1 MLNKLI
7 LILFLTFES
16 GLFCQEINI
25 NKYKIEKTNIKSR
38 PLYEIGNIEN
48 GELNEITKFFE
59 EKKFDEIFEFFKK
72 LPTKNKNY
80 TIEKLVHQILKAKL
94 NIKENISQE
103 QDRLLFELRV
113 GKLFEMGM
121 FTDIDNFYTQ
131 LPPNY
136 VNDFINIKRIEAY
149 LLRNEFKNAC
159 SLIREEKIRKTFKLG
174 KFDIICSIIDQEFE
188 KARFNLELLKE
199 LNVPG
204 DTFFIELAYKIMGDI
219 EISQEEVVEKNLEKF
234 TNLTPILL
242 SYLQIAEI
250 SPTFENIKEAP
261 VSSLIFI
268 LSSPTTSSEIKLYCA
283 ERLVRLNRI
292 TPNILA
298 EVYQLSRF
306 TNEEIENVFEIYK
319 TLSPVRS
326 RSILYQAIV
335 KEVDPEIKFKLIKL
349 LLINAKKHKLFASIS
364 EILQDSMTYKNLKNL
379 SLLDKVLILEIYSVN
394 YQFNE
399 ARDFIKKLSRDKEI
413 IKKELYLQLIENVN
427 LNFSLEEF
435 DTNNLVIS
443 ENNFSIKE
451 FNNILII
458 YALKNKLNQDLVE
471 VLSVLKDETQKSEMT
486 INFTDFL
493 SIISPDEFS
502 KFYFLKKFFNIIEG
516 RDLNDL
522 NNIEKFAIL
531 KIMMI
536 LGLNTNFTDLQE
548 ELIKI
553 AYD

>member
-1 MLNKLI
+1 MFNKLI
-7 LILFLTFES
+7 LIFLTFSS
-16 GLFCQEINI
+16 GLFSQEINI
-25 NKYKIEKTNIKSR
+25 NNYKIKKTTIESI
-38 PLYEIGNIEN
+38 PLYKIGDLEN
-48 GELNEITKFFE
+48 DELNEITKFFE
-59 EKKFDEIFEFFKK
+59 VKKFDEIFEFYKK

-94 NIKENISQE
+94 NINENISQE

-113 GKLFEMGM
+113 NKLFEMGK
-121 FTDIDNFYTQ
+121 FTDIDNFYAQ

-174 KFDIICSIIDQEFE
+174 KFDIICSIVDQEFE

-219 EISQEEVVEKNLEKF
+219 EISQEELVEKNLEKF
-234 TNLTPILL
+234 KNLTPILL

-261 VSSLIFI
+261 VSNLIFI

-283 ERLVRLNRI
+283 ERLVRLKKI

-298 EVYQLSRF
+298 EVYQLSSF

-335 KEVDPEIKFKLIKL
+335 KEVDPEIKFELIKL
-349 LLINAKKHKLFASIS
+349 LLMNAKKHKLFASIS
-364 EILQDSMTYKNLKNL
+364 EILKDSMNYKEIQNL

-394 YQFNE
+394 YQFDE
-399 ARDFIKKLSRDKEI
+399 AKDFIKNLARDKEI
-413 IKKELYLQLIENVN
+413 TKKELYLQLIENVDSN
-427 LNFSLEEF
+427 SSFEEF

-443 ENNFSIKE
+443 QNNYSLKE

-471 VLSVLKDETQKSEMT
+471 ILQILNSETQKSEMT

-493 SIISPDEFS
+493 SVISSNEFS
-502 KFYFLKKFFNIIEG
+502 RFYFLKNFFTIVEG
-516 RDLNDL
+516 QDLNDL
-522 NNIEKFAIL
+522 NNIEKFVIL
-531 KIMMI
+531 KILKI
-536 LGLNTNFTDLQE
+536 IGLETNFRDLQE

>member
-1 MLNKLI
+1 M
-7 LILFLTFES
+7 
-16 GLFCQEINI
+16 
-25 NKYKIEKTNIKSR
+25 
-38 PLYEIGNIEN
+38 
-48 GELNEITKFFE
+48 
-59 EKKFDEIFEFFKK
+59 
-72 LPTKNKNY
+72 
-80 TIEKLVHQILKAKL
+80 
-94 NIKENISQE
+94 
-103 QDRLLFELRV
+103 RV
-113 GKLFEMGM
+113 DKLFEMGK
-121 FTDIDNFYTQ
+121 FTDIDNFYAQ

-136 VNDFINIKRIEAY
+136 VNEFINIKRIEAY

-219 EISQEEVVEKNLEKF
+219 EISQEELVEKNLEKF
-234 TNLTPILL
+234 KNLTPILL

-283 ERLVRLNRI
+283 ERLLRLKRI

-298 EVYQLSRF
+298 EVYQLSNF

-335 KEVDPEIKFKLIKL
+335 KEVNPEIKFKLIKL
-349 LLINAKKHKLFASIS
+349 LLMNAKKHKLFASIS
-364 EILQDSMTYKNLKNL
+364 KILKDSMNYKDLQNL
-379 SLLDKVLILEIYSVN
+379 SLLDKVLILEIYSIN
-394 YQFNE
+394 YQFDE
-399 ARDFIKKLSRDKEI
+399 ARDFIENLGKDTEI
-413 IKKELYLQLIENVN
+413 IKKEFYLHLIENVN
-427 LNFSLEEF
+427 SNVTLEKF
-435 DTNNLVIS
+435 DTNNLFVS
-443 ENNFSIKE
+443 ENNFSLDE

-458 YALKNKLNQDLVE
+458 YALKNKLSEDLVK
-471 VLSVLKDETQKSEMT
+471 VLKIFKNEPQQSEIT

-493 SIISPDEFS
+493 SVISSEKFS
-502 KFYFLKKFFNIIEG
+502 RFYFLKNFFSIVEG

-522 NNIEKFAIL
+522 NNIEKFIIL
-531 KIMMI
+531 KIMKI
-536 LGLNTNFTDLQE
+536 IGFETNFIDLQE
-548 ELIKI
+548 ELINI

>member
-7 LILFLTFES
+7 LIFLTFAS
-16 GLFCQEINI
+16 GLFSQEINI
-25 NKYKIEKTNIKSR
+25 NNYKIEKTTIKSI
-38 PLYEIGNIEN
+38 PLYKIGDLEN
-48 GELNEITKFFE
+48 DELNEITKFFE
-59 EKKFDEIFEFFKK
+59 AKKFDEIFEFYKK

-94 NIKENISQE
+94 NINENISQE

-113 GKLFEMGM
+113 NKLFEMGK
-121 FTDIDNFYTQ
+121 FTDIDNFYAQ

-174 KFDIICSIIDQEFE
+174 KFDIICSIVDQEFE

-219 EISQEEVVEKNLEKF
+219 EISQEELVEKNLEKF
-234 TNLTPILL
+234 KNLTPILL

-261 VSSLIFI
+261 VSNLIFI

-283 ERLVRLNRI
+283 ERLVRLKKI

-298 EVYQLSRF
+298 EVYQLSSF

-335 KEVDPEIKFKLIKL
+335 KEVDPEIKFELIKL
-349 LLINAKKHKLFASIS
+349 LLMNAKKHKLFASIS
-364 EILQDSMTYKNLKNL
+364 EILKDSMNYKEIQNL

-394 YQFNE
+394 YQFDE
-399 ARDFIKKLSRDKEI
+399 AKDFIKNLARDKEI
-413 IKKELYLQLIENVN
+413 TKKELYLQLIENVDSN
-427 LNFSLEEF
+427 SSFEEF

-443 ENNFSIKE
+443 KNNYSLKE

-471 VLSVLKDETQKSEMT
+471 ILQILNSETQKSEMT

-493 SIISPDEFS
+493 SVLSSNEFS
-502 KFYFLKKFFNIIEG
+502 RFYFLKNFFTIVEG
-516 RDLNDL
+516 QDLNDL
-522 NNIEKFAIL
+522 NNIEKFVIL
-531 KIMMI
+531 KILKI
-536 LGLNTNFTDLQE
+536 IGLETNFRDLQE

>member
-7 LILFLTFES
+7 LIFLTFSS
-16 GLFCQEINI
+16 GLFSQEINI
-25 NKYKIEKTNIKSR
+25 NNYKIKKTTIESI
-38 PLYEIGNIEN
+38 PLYKIGDLEN
-48 GELNEITKFFE
+48 DELNEITKFFE
-59 EKKFDEIFEFFKK
+59 AKKFDEIFEFYKK

-94 NIKENISQE
+94 NINENISQE

-113 GKLFEMGM
+113 NKLFEMGK
-121 FTDIDNFYTQ
+121 FTDIDNFYAQ

-174 KFDIICSIIDQEFE
+174 KFDIICSIVDQEFE

-219 EISQEEVVEKNLEKF
+219 EISQEELVEKNLEKF
-234 TNLTPILL
+234 KNLTPILL

-261 VSSLIFI
+261 VSNLIFI

-283 ERLVRLNRI
+283 ERLVRLKKI

-298 EVYQLSRF
+298 EVYQLSSF

-335 KEVDPEIKFKLIKL
+335 KEVDPEIKFELIKL
-349 LLINAKKHKLFASIS
+349 LLMNAKKHKLFASIS
-364 EILQDSMTYKNLKNL
+364 EILKDSMNYKEIQNL

-394 YQFNE
+394 YQFDE
-399 ARDFIKKLSRDKEI
+399 AKDFIKNLARDKEI
-413 IKKELYLQLIENVN
+413 TKKELYLQLIENVDSN
-427 LNFSLEEF
+427 SSFEEF

-443 ENNFSIKE
+443 QNNYSLKE

-458 YALKNKLNQDLVE
+458 YALKNKFNQDLVE
-471 VLSVLKDETQKSEMT
+471 ILQILNSETQKSEMT

-493 SIISPDEFS
+493 SVISSDEFS
-502 KFYFLKKFFNIIEG
+502 RFYFLKNFFTIVEG
-516 RDLNDL
+516 QDLNDL
-522 NNIEKFAIL
+522 NNIEKFVIL
-531 KIMMI
+531 KILKI
-536 LGLNTNFTDLQE
+536 IGLETNFRDLQE

>member
-7 LILFLTFES
+7 LIFLTFSS
-16 GLFCQEINI
+16 GLFSQEINI
-25 NKYKIEKTNIKSR
+25 NNYKIKKTTIESI
-38 PLYEIGNIEN
+38 PLYKIGDLEN
-48 GELNEITKFFE
+48 DELNEITKFFE
-59 EKKFDEIFEFFKK
+59 VKKFDEIFEFYKK

-94 NIKENISQE
+94 NINENISQE

-113 GKLFEMGM
+113 NKLFEMGK
-121 FTDIDNFYTQ
+121 FTDIDNFYAQ

-174 KFDIICSIIDQEFE
+174 KFDIICSIVDQEFE

-219 EISQEEVVEKNLEKF
+219 EISQEELVEKNLEKF
-234 TNLTPILL
+234 KNLTPILL

-261 VSSLIFI
+261 VSNLIFI

-283 ERLVRLNRI
+283 ERLVRLKKI

-298 EVYQLSRF
+298 EVYQLSSF

-335 KEVDPEIKFKLIKL
+335 KEVDPEIKFELIKL
-349 LLINAKKHKLFASIS
+349 LLMNAKKHKLFASIS
-364 EILQDSMTYKNLKNL
+364 EILQDSMNYKDIQNL

-394 YQFNE
+394 YQFDE
-399 ARDFIKKLSRDKEI
+399 AEGFIKNLVRDKEI
-413 IKKELYLQLIENVN
+413 TKKELYLQLIENADSN
-427 LNFSLEEF
+427 SSFEEF

-443 ENNFSIKE
+443 QNNYSLKE

-471 VLSVLKDETQKSEMT
+471 ILQILNSETQKSEMT

-493 SIISPDEFS
+493 SVLSSNEFS
-502 KFYFLKKFFNIIEG
+502 RFYFLKNFFTIVEG
-516 RDLNDL
+516 QDLNDL
-522 NNIEKFAIL
+522 NNIEKFVIL
-531 KIMMI
+531 KILKI
-536 LGLNTNFTDLQE
+536 IGLETNFRDLQE

>member
-1 MLNKLI
+1 MLNKFI
-7 LILFLTFES
+7 LIFLTFAS
-16 GLFCQEINI
+16 GLFSQEINI
-25 NKYKIEKTNIKSR
+25 NNYKIEKTTIKSI
-38 PLYEIGNIEN
+38 PLYKIGDLEN
-48 GELNEITKFFE
+48 DELNEITKFFE
-59 EKKFDEIFEFFKK
+59 VKKFDEIFEFYKK

-94 NIKENISQE
+94 NINENISQE

-113 GKLFEMGM
+113 NKLFEMGK
-121 FTDIDNFYTQ
+121 FTDIDNFYAQ

-174 KFDIICSIIDQEFE
+174 KFDIICSIVDQEFE

-219 EISQEEVVEKNLEKF
+219 EISQEELVEKNLEKF
-234 TNLTPILL
+234 KNLTPILL

-261 VSSLIFI
+261 VSNLIFI

-283 ERLVRLNRI
+283 ERLVRLKKI

-298 EVYQLSRF
+298 EVYQLSSF

-335 KEVDPEIKFKLIKL
+335 KEVDPEIKFELIKL
-349 LLINAKKHKLFASIS
+349 LLMNAKKHKLFASIS
-364 EILQDSMTYKNLKNL
+364 EILKDSMSYKEIQNL

-394 YQFNE
+394 YQFDE
-399 ARDFIKKLSRDKEI
+399 AKDFIKNLARDKEI
-413 IKKELYLQLIENVN
+413 TKKELYLQLIENVDSN
-427 LNFSLEEF
+427 SSFEEF

-443 ENNFSIKE
+443 QNNYSLKE

-471 VLSVLKDETQKSEMT
+471 ILQILNSETQKSEMT

-493 SIISPDEFS
+493 SVISSDEFS
-502 KFYFLKKFFNIIEG
+502 RFYFLKNFFNIVEG

-522 NNIEKFAIL
+522 NNIEKFVIL
-531 KIMMI
+531 KILKI
-536 LGLNTNFTDLQE
+536 IGLETNFRDLQE

>member
-7 LILFLTFES
+7 LIFLTFSS
-16 GLFCQEINI
+16 GLFSQEINI
-25 NKYKIEKTNIKSR
+25 NNYKIKKTTIESI
-38 PLYEIGNIEN
+38 PLYKIGDLEN
-48 GELNEITKFFE
+48 DELNEITKFFE
-59 EKKFDEIFEFFKK
+59 AKKFDEIFEFYKK

-94 NIKENISQE
+94 NINENISQE

-113 GKLFEMGM
+113 NKLFEMGK
-121 FTDIDNFYTQ
+121 FTDIDNFYAQ

-174 KFDIICSIIDQEFE
+174 KFDIICSIVDQEFE

-219 EISQEEVVEKNLEKF
+219 EISQEELVEKNLEKF
-234 TNLTPILL
+234 KNLTPILL

-261 VSSLIFI
+261 VSNLIFI

-283 ERLVRLNRI
+283 ERLVRLKKI

-298 EVYQLSRF
+298 EVYQLSSF

-335 KEVDPEIKFKLIKL
+335 KEVDPEIKFELIKL
-349 LLINAKKHKLFASIS
+349 LLMNAKKHKLFASIS
-364 EILQDSMTYKNLKNL
+364 EILKDSMNYKDIQNL

-394 YQFNE
+394 YQFDE
-399 ARDFIKKLSRDKEI
+399 AKDFIKNLARDKEI
-413 IKKELYLQLIENVN
+413 TKKELYLQLIENVDSN
-427 LNFSLEEF
+427 SSFEEF

-443 ENNFSIKE
+443 QNNYSLKE

-471 VLSVLKDETQKSEMT
+471 ILQILNSETQKSEMT

-493 SIISPDEFS
+493 SVISSNEFS
-502 KFYFLKKFFNIIEG
+502 RFYFLKNFFTIVEG
-516 RDLNDL
+516 QDLNDL
-522 NNIEKFAIL
+522 NNIEKFVIL
-531 KIMMI
+531 KILKI
-536 LGLNTNFTDLQE
+536 IGLETNFRDLQE

>member
-1 MLNKLI
+1 MLNKFI
-7 LILFLTFES
+7 LIFLTLAS
-16 GLFCQEINI
+16 GLFSQEINI
-25 NKYKIEKTNIKSR
+25 NNYKIEKTTIKSI
-38 PLYEIGNIEN
+38 PLYKIGDLEN
-48 GELNEITKFFE
+48 DELNKITKFFE
-59 EKKFDEIFEFFKK
+59 EKKFDEIFEFYKK

-94 NIKENISQE
+94 NINENISQE
-103 QDRLLFELRV
+103 QDILLFELRV
-113 GKLFEMGM
+113 DKLFEMGK
-121 FTDIDNFYTQ
+121 FTDIDNFYAQ

-174 KFDIICSIIDQEFE
+174 KFDIICSIVDQEFE

-219 EISQEEVVEKNLEKF
+219 EISQEELVEKNLEKF
-234 TNLTPILL
+234 KNLTPILL

-261 VSSLIFI
+261 VSNLIFI

-283 ERLVRLNRI
+283 ERLVRLKKI

-298 EVYQLSRF
+298 EVYQLSSF

-335 KEVDPEIKFKLIKL
+335 KEVDPEIKFELIKL

-364 EILQDSMTYKNLKNL
+364 EILQDSMNYKDIQNL

-394 YQFNE
+394 YQFDE
-399 ARDFIKKLSRDKEI
+399 AEDFIKNLVRDKEI
-413 IKKELYLQLIENVN
+413 TKKELYLQLIENVN
-427 LNFSLEEF
+427 SNSSFEEF
-435 DTNNLVIS
+435 DTNNLIIS
-443 ENNFSIKE
+443 QNNFSLKE

-458 YALKNKLNQDLVE
+458 YALKNKLNEDLVE
-471 VLSVLKDETQKSEMT
+471 ILQILNSETQKSEMT

-493 SIISPDEFS
+493 SVVSSDKFS
-502 KFYFLKKFFNIIEG
+502 RFYFLKNFFTIVEG

-522 NNIEKFAIL
+522 NNIEKFVIL
-531 KIMMI
+531 KILKI
-536 LGLNTNFTDLQE
+536 IGLETNFRDLQE

>member
-1 MLNKLI
+1 MLNKFI
-7 LILFLTFES
+7 LIFLTFAS
-16 GLFCQEINI
+16 GLFSQEINI
-25 NKYKIEKTNIKSR
+25 NNYKIEKTTIKSI
-38 PLYEIGNIEN
+38 PLYKIGDLEN
-48 GELNEITKFFE
+48 DELNEITRFFE
-59 EKKFDEIFEFFKK
+59 VKKFDEIFEFYKK

-94 NIKENISQE
+94 NINENISQE

-113 GKLFEMGM
+113 NKLFEMGK
-121 FTDIDNFYTQ
+121 FTDIDNFYAQ

-174 KFDIICSIIDQEFE
+174 KFDIICSIVDQEFE

-219 EISQEEVVEKNLEKF
+219 EISQEELVEKNLEKF
-234 TNLTPILL
+234 KNLTPILL

-261 VSSLIFI
+261 VSNLIFI

-283 ERLVRLNRI
+283 ERLVRLKKI

-298 EVYQLSRF
+298 EVYQLSSF

-335 KEVDPEIKFKLIKL
+335 KEVDPEIKFELIKL
-349 LLINAKKHKLFASIS
+349 LLMNAKKHKLFASIS
-364 EILQDSMTYKNLKNL
+364 EILKDSMSYKEIQNL

-394 YQFNE
+394 YQFDE
-399 ARDFIKKLSRDKEI
+399 AKDFIKNLARDKEI
-413 IKKELYLQLIENVN
+413 TKKELYLQLIENVDSN
-427 LNFSLEEF
+427 SSFEEF

-443 ENNFSIKE
+443 QNNYSLKE

-458 YALKNKLNQDLVE
+458 YALKNKFNQDLVE
-471 VLSVLKDETQKSEMT
+471 ILQILNSETQKSEMT

-493 SIISPDEFS
+493 SVISSDEFS
-502 KFYFLKKFFNIIEG
+502 RFYFLKNFFNIVEG

-522 NNIEKFAIL
+522 NNIEKFVIL
-531 KIMMI
+531 KILKI
-536 LGLNTNFTDLQE
+536 IGLETNFRDLQE

>member
-1 MLNKLI
+1 MFNKLI
-7 LILFLTFES
+7 LIFLTFSS
-16 GLFCQEINI
+16 GLFSQEINI
-25 NKYKIEKTNIKSR
+25 NNYKIKKTTIESI
-38 PLYEIGNIEN
+38 PLYKIGDLEN
-48 GELNEITKFFE
+48 DELNEITKFFE
-59 EKKFDEIFEFFKK
+59 VKKFDEIFEFYKK

-94 NIKENISQE
+94 NINENISQE

-113 GKLFEMGM
+113 NKLFEMGK
-121 FTDIDNFYTQ
+121 FTDIDNFYAQ

-174 KFDIICSIIDQEFE
+174 KFDIICSIVDQEFE

-219 EISQEEVVEKNLEKF
+219 EISQEELVEKNLEKF
-234 TNLTPILL
+234 KNLTPILL

-261 VSSLIFI
+261 VSNLIFI

-283 ERLVRLNRI
+283 ERLVRLKKI

-298 EVYQLSRF
+298 EVYQLSSF

-335 KEVDPEIKFKLIKL
+335 KEVDPEIKFELIKL
-349 LLINAKKHKLFASIS
+349 LLMNAKKHKLFASIS
-364 EILQDSMTYKNLKNL
+364 EILKDSMNYKDIQNL

-394 YQFNE
+394 YQFDE
-399 ARDFIKKLSRDKEI
+399 AKDFIKNLARDKEI
-413 IKKELYLQLIENVN
+413 TKKELYLQLIENVDSN
-427 LNFSLEEF
+427 SSFEEF

-443 ENNFSIKE
+443 QNNYSLKE

-471 VLSVLKDETQKSEMT
+471 ILQILNSETQKSEMT

-493 SIISPDEFS
+493 SVISSNEFS
-502 KFYFLKKFFNIIEG
+502 RFYFLKNFFTIVEG
-516 RDLNDL
+516 QDLNDL
-522 NNIEKFAIL
+522 NNIEKFVIL
-531 KIMMI
+531 KILKI
-536 LGLNTNFTDLQE
+536 IGLETNFRDLQE

>member
-7 LILFLTFES
+7 LIFLTFAS
-16 GLFCQEINI
+16 GLFSQEINI
-25 NKYKIEKTNIKSR
+25 NNYKIEKTTIKSI
-38 PLYEIGNIEN
+38 PLYKIGDLEN
-48 GELNEITKFFE
+48 DELNEIAKFFE
-59 EKKFDEIFEFFKK
+59 VKKFDEIFEFYKK

-94 NIKENISQE
+94 NINENISQE

-113 GKLFEMGM
+113 NKLFEMGK
-121 FTDIDNFYTQ
+121 FTDIDNFYAQ

-174 KFDIICSIIDQEFE
+174 KFDIICSIVDQEFE

-219 EISQEEVVEKNLEKF
+219 EISQEELVEKNLEKF
-234 TNLTPILL
+234 KNLTPILL

-261 VSSLIFI
+261 VSNLIFI

-283 ERLVRLNRI
+283 ERLVRLKKI

-298 EVYQLSRF
+298 EVYQLSSF

-335 KEVDPEIKFKLIKL
+335 KEVDPEIKFELIKL
-349 LLINAKKHKLFASIS
+349 LLMNAKKHKLFASIS
-364 EILQDSMTYKNLKNL
+364 EILKDSMNYKEIQNL

-394 YQFNE
+394 YQFDE
-399 ARDFIKKLSRDKEI
+399 AKDFIKNLARDKEI
-413 IKKELYLQLIENVN
+413 TKKELYLQLIENVDSN
-427 LNFSLEEF
+427 SSFEEF

-443 ENNFSIKE
+443 QNNYSLKE

-471 VLSVLKDETQKSEMT
+471 VLSILKDETQRSEMT

-493 SIISPDEFS
+493 SVISSDEFS
-502 KFYFLKKFFNIIEG
+502 KFYFLKKFFNIVEG

-522 NNIEKFAIL
+522 NNIEKFTIL

-536 LGLNTNFTDLQE
+536 LGLENNFTDLQK

>member
-7 LILFLTFES
+7 LIFLTFAS
-16 GLFCQEINI
+16 GLFSQEINI
-25 NKYKIEKTNIKSR
+25 NNYKIEKTTIKSI
-38 PLYEIGNIEN
+38 PLYKIGDLEN
-48 GELNEITKFFE
+48 DELNEITRFFE
-59 EKKFDEIFEFFKK
+59 VKKFDEIFEFYKK

-94 NIKENISQE
+94 NINENISQE

-113 GKLFEMGM
+113 NKLFEMGK
-121 FTDIDNFYTQ
+121 FTDIDNFYAQ

-174 KFDIICSIIDQEFE
+174 KFDIICSIVDQEFE

-219 EISQEEVVEKNLEKF
+219 EISQEELVEKNLEKF
-234 TNLTPILL
+234 KNLTPILL

-261 VSSLIFI
+261 VSNLIFI

-283 ERLVRLNRI
+283 ERLVRLKKI

-298 EVYQLSRF
+298 EVYQLSSF

-335 KEVDPEIKFKLIKL
+335 KEVDPEIKFELIKL
-349 LLINAKKHKLFASIS
+349 LLMNAKKHKLFASIS
-364 EILQDSMTYKNLKNL
+364 EILKDSMSYKEIQNL

-394 YQFNE
+394 YQFDE
-399 ARDFIKKLSRDKEI
+399 AKDFIKNLARDKEI
-413 IKKELYLQLIENVN
+413 TKKELYLQLIENVDSN
-427 LNFSLEEF
+427 SSFEEF

-443 ENNFSIKE
+443 QNNYSLKE

-458 YALKNKLNQDLVE
+458 YALKNKFNQDLVE
-471 VLSVLKDETQKSEMT
+471 ILQILNSETQKSEMT

-493 SIISPDEFS
+493 SVISSDEFS
-502 KFYFLKKFFNIIEG
+502 RFYFLKNFFNIVEG

-522 NNIEKFAIL
+522 NNIEKFVIL
-531 KIMMI
+531 KILKI
-536 LGLNTNFTDLQE
+536 IGLETNFRDLQE

>member
-7 LILFLTFES
+7 LIFLTFAS
-16 GLFCQEINI
+16 GLFSQEINI
-25 NKYKIEKTNIKSR
+25 NNYKIEKTTIKSI
-38 PLYEIGNIEN
+38 PLYKIGDLEN
-48 GELNEITKFFE
+48 DELNEITKFFE
-59 EKKFDEIFEFFKK
+59 VKKFDEIFEFYKK

-94 NIKENISQE
+94 NINENISQE

-113 GKLFEMGM
+113 NKLFEMGK
-121 FTDIDNFYTQ
+121 FTDIDNFYAQ

-174 KFDIICSIIDQEFE
+174 KFDIICSIVDQEFE

-219 EISQEEVVEKNLEKF
+219 EISQEELVEKNLEKF
-234 TNLTPILL
+234 KNLTPILL

-261 VSSLIFI
+261 VSNLIFI

-283 ERLVRLNRI
+283 ERLVRLKKI

-298 EVYQLSRF
+298 EVYQLSSF

-335 KEVDPEIKFKLIKL
+335 KEVDPEIKFELIKL
-349 LLINAKKHKLFASIS
+349 LLMNAKKHKLFASIS
-364 EILQDSMTYKNLKNL
+364 EILKDSMNYKEIQNL

-394 YQFNE
+394 YQFDE
-399 ARDFIKKLSRDKEI
+399 AKDFIKNLARDKEI
-413 IKKELYLQLIENVN
+413 TKKELYLQLIENVDSN
-427 LNFSLEEF
+427 SSFEEF

-443 ENNFSIKE
+443 QNNYSLKE

-471 VLSVLKDETQKSEMT
+471 ILQILNSETQKSEMT

-493 SIISPDEFS
+493 SVISSDEFS
-502 KFYFLKKFFNIIEG
+502 RFYFLKNFFNIVEG

-522 NNIEKFAIL
+522 NNIEKFVIL
-531 KIMMI
+531 KILKI
-536 LGLNTNFTDLQE
+536 IGLETNFRDLQE

>member
-1 MLNKLI
+1 MLGGEGAI
-7 LILFLTFES
+7 TPPTT
-16 GLFCQEINI
+16 NI
-25 NKYKIEKTNIKSR
+25 N
-38 PLYEIGNIEN
+38 
-48 GELNEITKFFE
+48 
-59 EKKFDEIFEFFKK
+59 
-72 LPTKNKNY
+72 
-80 TIEKLVHQILKAKL
+80 
-94 NIKENISQE
+94 ENISQE

-113 GKLFEMGM
+113 NKLFEMGK
-121 FTDIDNFYTQ
+121 FTDIDNFYAQ

-174 KFDIICSIIDQEFE
+174 KFDIICSIVDQEFE

-219 EISQEEVVEKNLEKF
+219 EISQEELVEKNLEKF
-234 TNLTPILL
+234 KNLTPILL

-261 VSSLIFI
+261 VSNLIFI

-283 ERLVRLNRI
+283 ERLVRLKKI

-298 EVYQLSRF
+298 EVYQLSSF

-335 KEVDPEIKFKLIKL
+335 KEVDPEIKFELIKL
-349 LLINAKKHKLFASIS
+349 LLMNAKKHKLFASIS
-364 EILQDSMTYKNLKNL
+364 EILKDSMNYKEIQNL

-394 YQFNE
+394 YQFDE
-399 ARDFIKKLSRDKEI
+399 AKDFIKNLARDKEI
-413 IKKELYLQLIENVN
+413 TKKELYLQLIENVDSN
-427 LNFSLEEF
+427 SSFEEF

-443 ENNFSIKE
+443 QNNYSLKE

-458 YALKNKLNQDLVE
+458 YALKNKFNQDLVE
-471 VLSVLKDETQKSEMT
+471 ILQILNSETQKSEMT

-493 SIISPDEFS
+493 SVLSSNEFS
-502 KFYFLKKFFNIIEG
+502 RFYFLKNFFTIVEG
-516 RDLNDL
+516 QDLNDL
-522 NNIEKFAIL
+522 NNIEKFVIL
-531 KIMMI
+531 KILKI
-536 LGLNTNFTDLQE
+536 IGLETNFRDLQE

>member
-7 LILFLTFES
+7 LIFLTFAS
-16 GLFCQEINI
+16 GLFSQEINI
-25 NKYKIEKTNIKSR
+25 NNYKIKKTTIESI
-38 PLYEIGNIEN
+38 PLYKIGDLEN
-48 GELNEITKFFE
+48 DELNEITKFFE
-59 EKKFDEIFEFFKK
+59 VKKFDEIFEFYKK

-94 NIKENISQE
+94 NINENISQE

-113 GKLFEMGM
+113 NKLFEMGK
-121 FTDIDNFYTQ
+121 FTDIDNFYAQ

-174 KFDIICSIIDQEFE
+174 KFDIICSIVDQEFE

-219 EISQEEVVEKNLEKF
+219 EISQEELVEKNLEKF
-234 TNLTPILL
+234 KNLTPILL

-261 VSSLIFI
+261 VSNLIFI

-283 ERLVRLNRI
+283 ERLVRLKKI

-298 EVYQLSRF
+298 EVYQLSSF

-335 KEVDPEIKFKLIKL
+335 KEVDPEIKFELIKL
-349 LLINAKKHKLFASIS
+349 LLMNAKKHKLFASIS
-364 EILQDSMTYKNLKNL
+364 EILKDSMNYKDIQNL

-394 YQFNE
+394 YQFDE
-399 ARDFIKKLSRDKEI
+399 AKDFIKNLARDKEI
-413 IKKELYLQLIENVN
+413 TKKELYLQLIENVDSN
-427 LNFSLEEF
+427 SSFEEF

-443 ENNFSIKE
+443 QNNYSLKE

-471 VLSVLKDETQKSEMT
+471 ILQILNSETQKSEMT

-493 SIISPDEFS
+493 SVLSSNEFS
-502 KFYFLKKFFNIIEG
+502 RFYFLKNFFTIVEG
-516 RDLNDL
+516 QDLNDL
-522 NNIEKFAIL
+522 NNIEKFVIL
-531 KIMMI
+531 KILKI
-536 LGLNTNFTDLQE
+536 IGLETNFRDLQE

>member
-7 LILFLTFES
+7 LIFLTFAS
-16 GLFCQEINI
+16 GLFSQEINI
-25 NKYKIEKTNIKSR
+25 NNYKIEKTTIKSI
-38 PLYEIGNIEN
+38 PLYKIGDLEN
-48 GELNEITKFFE
+48 DELNEITEFFE
-59 EKKFDEIFEFFKK
+59 VKKFDEIFEFYKK

-94 NIKENISQE
+94 NINENISQE

-113 GKLFEMGM
+113 DKLFEMGK
-121 FTDIDNFYTQ
+121 FTDIDNFYAQ

-174 KFDIICSIIDQEFE
+174 KFDIICSIVDQEFE

-219 EISQEEVVEKNLEKF
+219 EISQEELVEKNLEKF
-234 TNLTPILL
+234 KNLTPILL

-261 VSSLIFI
+261 VSNLIFI

-283 ERLVRLNRI
+283 ERLVRLKKI

-298 EVYQLSRF
+298 EVYQLSSF

-335 KEVDPEIKFKLIKL
+335 KEVDPEIKFELIKL
-349 LLINAKKHKLFASIS
+349 LLMNAKKHKLFASIS
-364 EILQDSMTYKNLKNL
+364 EILQDSMNYKDIQNL

-394 YQFNE
+394 YQFDE
-399 ARDFIKKLSRDKEI
+399 AEGFIKNLVRDKEI
-413 IKKELYLQLIENVN
+413 TKKELYLQLIENVDSN
-427 LNFSLEEF
+427 SSFEEF

-443 ENNFSIKE
+443 QNNYSLKE

-471 VLSVLKDETQKSEMT
+471 ILQILNSETQKSEMT

-493 SIISPDEFS
+493 SVISSNEFS
-502 KFYFLKKFFNIIEG
+502 RFYFLKNFFTIVEG

-522 NNIEKFAIL
+522 NNIEKFVIL
-531 KIMMI
+531 KILKI
-536 LGLNTNFTDLQE
+536 IGLETNFRDLQE

>member
-1 MLNKLI
+1 MLNKFI
-7 LILFLTFES
+7 LIFLTFAS
-16 GLFCQEINI
+16 GLFSQEINI
-25 NKYKIEKTNIKSR
+25 NNYKIEKTTIKSI
-38 PLYEIGNIEN
+38 PLYKIGDLEN
-48 GELNEITKFFE
+48 DELNEITRFFE
-59 EKKFDEIFEFFKK
+59 VKKFDEIFEFYKK

-94 NIKENISQE
+94 NINENISQE

-113 GKLFEMGM
+113 NKLFEMGK
-121 FTDIDNFYTQ
+121 FTDIDNFYAQ

-174 KFDIICSIIDQEFE
+174 KFDIICSIVDQEFE

-219 EISQEEVVEKNLEKF
+219 EISQEELVEKNLEKF
-234 TNLTPILL
+234 KNLTPILL

-261 VSSLIFI
+261 VSNLIFI

-283 ERLVRLNRI
+283 ERLVRLKKI

-298 EVYQLSRF
+298 EVYQLSSF

-335 KEVDPEIKFKLIKL
+335 KEVDPEIKFELIKL
-349 LLINAKKHKLFASIS
+349 LLMNAKKHKLFASIS
-364 EILQDSMTYKNLKNL
+364 EILKDSMSYKEIQNL

-394 YQFNE
+394 YQFDE
-399 ARDFIKKLSRDKEI
+399 AKDFIKNLARDKEI
-413 IKKELYLQLIENVN
+413 TKKELYLQLIENVDSN
-427 LNFSLEEF
+427 SSFEEF

-443 ENNFSIKE
+443 QNNYSLKE

-471 VLSVLKDETQKSEMT
+471 ILQILNSETQKSEMT

-493 SIISPDEFS
+493 SVISSDEFS
-502 KFYFLKKFFNIIEG
+502 RFYFLKNFFNIVEG

-522 NNIEKFAIL
+522 NNIEKFVIL
-531 KIMMI
+531 KILKI
-536 LGLNTNFTDLQE
+536 IGLETNFRDLQE

>member
-7 LILFLTFES
+7 LIFLTFSS
-16 GLFCQEINI
+16 GLFSQEINI
-25 NKYKIEKTNIKSR
+25 NNYKIKKTTIESI
-38 PLYEIGNIEN
+38 PLYKIGDLEN
-48 GELNEITKFFE
+48 DELNEITKFFE
-59 EKKFDEIFEFFKK
+59 AKKFDEIFEFYKK

-94 NIKENISQE
+94 NINENISQE

-113 GKLFEMGM
+113 NKLFEMGK
-121 FTDIDNFYTQ
+121 FTDIDNFYAQ

-174 KFDIICSIIDQEFE
+174 KFDIICSIVDQEFE

-219 EISQEEVVEKNLEKF
+219 EISQEELVEKNLEKF
-234 TNLTPILL
+234 KNLTPILL

-261 VSSLIFI
+261 VSNLIFI

-283 ERLVRLNRI
+283 ERLVRLKKI

-298 EVYQLSRF
+298 EVYQLSSF

-335 KEVDPEIKFKLIKL
+335 KEVDPEIKFELIKL
-349 LLINAKKHKLFASIS
+349 LLMNAKKHKLFASIS
-364 EILQDSMTYKNLKNL
+364 EILKDSMNYKDIQNL

-394 YQFNE
+394 YQFDE
-399 ARDFIKKLSRDKEI
+399 AKDFIKNLARDKEI
-413 IKKELYLQLIENVN
+413 TKKELYLQLIENVDSN
-427 LNFSLEEF
+427 SSFEEF

-443 ENNFSIKE
+443 QNNYSLKE

-471 VLSVLKDETQKSEMT
+471 ILQILNSETQKSEMT

-493 SIISPDEFS
+493 SVLSSNEFS
-502 KFYFLKKFFNIIEG
+502 RFYFLKNFFTIVEG
-516 RDLNDL
+516 QDLNDL
-522 NNIEKFAIL
+522 NNIEKFVIL
-531 KIMMI
+531 KILKI
-536 LGLNTNFTDLQE
+536 IGLETNFRDLQE

>member
-1 MLNKLI
+1 MLNKFI
-7 LILFLTFES
+7 LIFLTFAS
-16 GLFCQEINI
+16 GLFSQEINI
-25 NKYKIEKTNIKSR
+25 NNYKIEKTTIKSI
-38 PLYEIGNIEN
+38 PLYKIGDLEN
-48 GELNEITKFFE
+48 DELNEITKFFE
-59 EKKFDEIFEFFKK
+59 VKKFDEIFEFYKK

-94 NIKENISQE
+94 NINENISQE

-113 GKLFEMGM
+113 NKLFEMGK
-121 FTDIDNFYTQ
+121 FTDIDNFYAQ

-174 KFDIICSIIDQEFE
+174 KFDIICSIVDQEFE

-219 EISQEEVVEKNLEKF
+219 EISQEELVEKNLEKF
-234 TNLTPILL
+234 KNLTPILL

-261 VSSLIFI
+261 VSNLIFI

-283 ERLVRLNRI
+283 ERLVRLKKI

-298 EVYQLSRF
+298 EVYQLSSF

-335 KEVDPEIKFKLIKL
+335 KEVDPEIKFELIKL
-349 LLINAKKHKLFASIS
+349 LLMNAKKHKLFASIS
-364 EILQDSMTYKNLKNL
+364 EILKDSMSYKEIQNL

-394 YQFNE
+394 YQFDE
-399 ARDFIKKLSRDKEI
+399 AKDFIKNLARDKEI
-413 IKKELYLQLIENVN
+413 TKKELYLQLIENVDSN
-427 LNFSLEEF
+427 SSFEEF

-443 ENNFSIKE
+443 QNNYSLKE

-471 VLSVLKDETQKSEMT
+471 ILQILNSETQKSEMT

-493 SIISPDEFS
+493 SVISSDEFS
-502 KFYFLKKFFNIIEG
+502 RFYFLKNFFNIVEG
-516 RDLNDL
+516 QDLNDL
-522 NNIEKFAIL
+522 NNIEKFVIL
-531 KIMMI
+531 KILKI
-536 LGLNTNFTDLQE
+536 IGLETNFRDLQE

>member
-7 LILFLTFES
+7 LIFLTFAS
-16 GLFCQEINI
+16 GLFSQEINI
-25 NKYKIEKTNIKSR
+25 NNYKIEKTTIKSI
-38 PLYEIGNIEN
+38 PLYKIGDLEN
-48 GELNEITKFFE
+48 DELNEITKFFE
-59 EKKFDEIFEFFKK
+59 AKKFDEIFEFYKK

-94 NIKENISQE
+94 NINENISQE

-113 GKLFEMGM
+113 NKLFEMGK
-121 FTDIDNFYTQ
+121 FTDIDNFYAQ

-174 KFDIICSIIDQEFE
+174 KFDIICSIVDQEFE

-219 EISQEEVVEKNLEKF
+219 EISQEELVEKNLEKF
-234 TNLTPILL
+234 KNLTPILL

-261 VSSLIFI
+261 VSNLIFI

-283 ERLVRLNRI
+283 ERLVRLKKI

-298 EVYQLSRF
+298 EVYQLSSF

-335 KEVDPEIKFKLIKL
+335 KEVDPEIKFELIKL
-349 LLINAKKHKLFASIS
+349 LLMNAKKHKLFASIS
-364 EILQDSMTYKNLKNL
+364 EILKDSMNYKDIQNL

-394 YQFNE
+394 YQFDE
-399 ARDFIKKLSRDKEI
+399 AKDFIKNLARDKEI
-413 IKKELYLQLIENVN
+413 TKKELYLQLIENVDSN
-427 LNFSLEEF
+427 SSFEEF

-443 ENNFSIKE
+443 QNNYSLKE

-471 VLSVLKDETQKSEMT
+471 ILQILNSETQKSEMT

-493 SIISPDEFS
+493 SVLSSNEFS
-502 KFYFLKKFFNIIEG
+502 RFYFLKNFFTIVEG
-516 RDLNDL
+516 QDLNDL
-522 NNIEKFAIL
+522 NNIEKFVIL
-531 KIMMI
+531 KILKI
-536 LGLNTNFTDLQE
+536 IGLETNFRDLQE

>member
-7 LILFLTFES
+7 LIFLTFSS
-16 GLFCQEINI
+16 GLFSQEINI
-25 NKYKIEKTNIKSR
+25 NNYKIKKTTIESI
-38 PLYEIGNIEN
+38 PLYKIGDLEN
-48 GELNEITKFFE
+48 DELNEITKFFE
-59 EKKFDEIFEFFKK
+59 VKKFDEIFEFYKK

-94 NIKENISQE
+94 NINENISQE

-113 GKLFEMGM
+113 NKLFEMGK
-121 FTDIDNFYTQ
+121 FTDIDNFYAQ

-174 KFDIICSIIDQEFE
+174 KFDIICSIVDQEFE

-219 EISQEEVVEKNLEKF
+219 EISQEELVEKNLEKF
-234 TNLTPILL
+234 KNLTPILL

-261 VSSLIFI
+261 VSNLIFI

-283 ERLVRLNRI
+283 ERLVRLKKI

-298 EVYQLSRF
+298 EVYQLSSF
-306 TNEEIENVFEIYK
+306 TNEEIENLFEIYK

-335 KEVDPEIKFKLIKL
+335 KEVDPEIKFELIKL
-349 LLINAKKHKLFASIS
+349 LLMNAKKHKLFASIS
-364 EILQDSMTYKNLKNL
+364 EILKDSMSYKEIQNL

-394 YQFNE
+394 YQFDE
-399 ARDFIKKLSRDKEI
+399 AKDFIKNLARDKEI
-413 IKKELYLQLIENVN
+413 TKKELYLQLIENVDSN
-427 LNFSLEEF
+427 SSFEEF

-443 ENNFSIKE
+443 QNNYSLKE

-471 VLSVLKDETQKSEMT
+471 ILQILNSETQKSEMT

-493 SIISPDEFS
+493 SVISSDEFS
-502 KFYFLKKFFNIIEG
+502 RFYFLKNFFNIVEG

-522 NNIEKFAIL
+522 NNIEKFVIL
-531 KIMMI
+531 KILKI
-536 LGLNTNFTDLQE
+536 IGLETNFRDLQE

>member
-1 MLNKLI
+1 MFNKLI
-7 LILFLTFES
+7 LIFLTFSS
-16 GLFCQEINI
+16 GLFSQEINI
-25 NKYKIEKTNIKSR
+25 NNYKIKKTTIESI
-38 PLYEIGNIEN
+38 PLYKIGDLEN
-48 GELNEITKFFE
+48 DELNEITKFFE
-59 EKKFDEIFEFFKK
+59 AKKFDEIFEFYKK

-94 NIKENISQE
+94 NINENISQE

-113 GKLFEMGM
+113 NKLFEMGK
-121 FTDIDNFYTQ
+121 FTDIDNFYAQ

-174 KFDIICSIIDQEFE
+174 KFDIICSIVDQEFE

-219 EISQEEVVEKNLEKF
+219 EISQEELVEKNLEKF
-234 TNLTPILL
+234 KNLTPILL

-261 VSSLIFI
+261 VSNLIFI
-268 LSSPTTSSEIKLYCA
+268 LSSSTTSSEIKLYCA
-283 ERLVRLNRI
+283 ERLVRLKKI

-298 EVYQLSRF
+298 EVYQLSSF

-335 KEVDPEIKFKLIKL
+335 KEVDPEIKFELIKL
-349 LLINAKKHKLFASIS
+349 LLMNAKKHKLFASIS
-364 EILQDSMTYKNLKNL
+364 EILKDSMNYKEIQNL

-394 YQFNE
+394 YQFDE
-399 ARDFIKKLSRDKEI
+399 AKDFIKNLARDKEI
-413 IKKELYLQLIENVN
+413 TKKELYLQLIENVDSN
-427 LNFSLEEF
+427 SSFEEF

-443 ENNFSIKE
+443 QNNYSLKE

-471 VLSVLKDETQKSEMT
+471 ILQILNSETQKSEMT

-493 SIISPDEFS
+493 SVLSSNEFS
-502 KFYFLKKFFNIIEG
+502 RFYFLKNFFTIVEG
-516 RDLNDL
+516 QDLNDL
-522 NNIEKFAIL
+522 NNIEKFVIL
-531 KIMMI
+531 KILKI
-536 LGLNTNFTDLQE
+536 IGLETNFRDLQE

>member
-1 MLNKLI
+1 MLNKFI
-7 LILFLTFES
+7 LIFLTFAS
-16 GLFCQEINI
+16 GLFSQEINI
-25 NKYKIEKTNIKSR
+25 NNYKIEKTTIKSI
-38 PLYEIGNIEN
+38 PLYKIGDLEN
-48 GELNEITKFFE
+48 DELNKITKFFE
-59 EKKFDEIFEFFKK
+59 EKKFDEIFEFYKK

-94 NIKENISQE
+94 NINENISQE
-103 QDRLLFELRV
+103 QDILLFELRV
-113 GKLFEMGM
+113 DKLFEMGK
-121 FTDIDNFYTQ
+121 FTDIDNFYAQ

-174 KFDIICSIIDQEFE
+174 KFDIICSIVDQEFE

-219 EISQEEVVEKNLEKF
+219 EISQEELVEKNLEKF
-234 TNLTPILL
+234 KNLTPILL

-261 VSSLIFI
+261 VSNLIFI

-283 ERLVRLNRI
+283 ERLVRLKKI

-298 EVYQLSRF
+298 EVYQLSSF

-335 KEVDPEIKFKLIKL
+335 KEVDPEIKFELIKL
-349 LLINAKKHKLFASIS
+349 LLMNAKKHKLFASIS
-364 EILQDSMTYKNLKNL
+364 EILQDSMNYKDIQNL

-394 YQFNE
+394 YQFDE
-399 ARDFIKKLSRDKEI
+399 AEGFIKNLVRDKEI
-413 IKKELYLQLIENVN
+413 TKKELYLQLIENVN
-427 LNFSLEEF
+427 SNSSFEEF

-443 ENNFSIKE
+443 QNNFSLKE

-458 YALKNKLNQDLVE
+458 YALKNKLNEDLVE
-471 VLSVLKDETQKSEMT
+471 ILQILNSETQKSEMT

-493 SIISPDEFS
+493 SVVSSDKFS
-502 KFYFLKKFFNIIEG
+502 RFYFLKNFFTIVEG

-522 NNIEKFAIL
+522 NNIEKFVIL
-531 KIMMI
+531 KILKI
-536 LGLNTNFTDLQE
+536 IGLETNFRDLQE

>member
-7 LILFLTFES
+7 LIFLTLAS
-16 GLFCQEINI
+16 GLFSQEINI
-25 NKYKIEKTNIKSR
+25 NNYKIEKTTIKSI
-38 PLYEIGNIEN
+38 PLYKIGDLEN
-48 GELNEITKFFE
+48 DELNKITKFFE
-59 EKKFDEIFEFFKK
+59 EKKFDEIFEFYKK

-94 NIKENISQE
+94 NINENISQE
-103 QDRLLFELRV
+103 QDILLFELRV
-113 GKLFEMGM
+113 DKLFEMGK
-121 FTDIDNFYTQ
+121 FTDIDNFYAQ

-174 KFDIICSIIDQEFE
+174 KFDIICSIVDQEFE
-188 KARFNLELLKE
+188 RARFNLELLKE

-219 EISQEEVVEKNLEKF
+219 EISQEELVEKNLEKF
-234 TNLTPILL
+234 KNLTPILL

-261 VSSLIFI
+261 VSNLIFI

-283 ERLVRLNRI
+283 ERLVRLKKI

-298 EVYQLSRF
+298 EVYQLSSF

-335 KEVDPEIKFKLIKL
+335 KEVDPEIKFELIKL

-364 EILQDSMTYKNLKNL
+364 EILQDSMNYKDIQNL

-394 YQFNE
+394 YQFDE
-399 ARDFIKKLSRDKEI
+399 AEDFIKNLVRDKEI
-413 IKKELYLQLIENVN
+413 TKKELYLQLIENVN
-427 LNFSLEEF
+427 SNSSFEEF
-435 DTNNLVIS
+435 DTNNLIIS
-443 ENNFSIKE
+443 QNNFSLKE

-458 YALKNKLNQDLVE
+458 YALKNKLNEDLVE
-471 VLSVLKDETQKSEMT
+471 ILQILNSETQKSEMT

-493 SIISPDEFS
+493 SVVSSEKFS
-502 KFYFLKKFFNIIEG
+502 RFYFLKNFFTIVEG

-522 NNIEKFAIL
+522 NNIEKFVIL
-531 KIMMI
+531 KILKI
-536 LGLNTNFTDLQE
+536 IGLETNFRDLQE